1 MGRGKTVTMSQWHGR
16 TINGSLG
23 LGALVFVASDER
35 PLSRLPPEVND
46 FLTIA
51 VNGEHRGYKIIAAAD
66 REMTIQ
72 SAELRMSLRAV
83 PNGHPSHR
91 EAMSRQG
98 GSVWAVRSIVL

>member
-1 MGRGKTVTMSQWHGR
+1 MSHWRGK

-35 PLSRLPPEVND
+35 PLSRLAPEVND
-46 FLTIA
+46 LLT
-51 VNGEHRGYKIIAAAD
+51 VNGEHRGYKIMAAAD

-72 SAELRMSLRAV
+72 SAELRMSLSAV
-83 PNGHPSHR
+83 PTGHPSHR

-98 GSVWAVRSIVL
+98 GSVWAVKSIVL

>member
-1 MGRGKTVTMSQWHGR
+1 MTMSHWRGK

-35 PLSRLPPEVND
+35 PLSRLAPELND
-46 FLTIA
+46 LLTIA
-51 VNGEHRGYKIIAAAD
+51 VNGEHRGYKIMAAAD

-72 SAELRMSLRAV
+72 SAELRMSLSAV
-83 PNGHPSHR
+83 PTGHPSHR

-98 GSVWAVRSIVL
+98 GSVWAVKSIVL